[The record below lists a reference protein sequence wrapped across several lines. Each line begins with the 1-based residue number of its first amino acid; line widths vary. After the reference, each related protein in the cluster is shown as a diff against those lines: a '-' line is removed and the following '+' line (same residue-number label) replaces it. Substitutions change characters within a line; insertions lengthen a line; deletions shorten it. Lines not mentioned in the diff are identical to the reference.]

1 MKVESFMNIIS
12 NLGKG
17 ILMGVGMGASLF
29 GVLLMAI
36 SFNQNQSENIGGL
49 VAILVGVSCL
59 LMALKVKGKPHS
71 N

>member
-17 ILMGVGMGASLF
+17 ILMGVGIGASLF
-29 GVLLMAI
+29 GGVLMAI
-36 SFNQNQSENIGGL
+36 SFNQNQSVNIGGL

-59 LMALKVKGKPHS
+59 LMALKVKG
-71 N
+71 